1 MKHILAAL
9 LFFAVPSAADSVVVL
24 PFVNLTKNLNLN
36 WIGESV
42 ADSIQEALY
51 GEGLL
56 VLDRDARQEAYRR
69 LSVKPY
75 VQISK
80 ATMVKIG
87 DELDAR
93 WLVFGTFE
101 LEESPAGQRPGVR
114 LAARMIDMRGRKQS
128 TEFFETGSLDDLA
141 VLEIHLGWQALKFLS
156 PATTVTQSEFVARHP
171 RARVDAKENYIRG
184 LLATNMEQKHHLLTQ
199 AARLDPNYSQPCFQ
213 LGMMQYEKEN
223 YRVAADWF
231 ARVKSNDPRYR
242 RAQFMLGLSRYWS
255 ADFQGALHSFSL
267 VMSQVPVTEVICNLG
282 LAQMR
287 TNSPEAIENLK
298 KAVEADDADVDYQFN
313 LGYAL
318 WRKGDFTAAA
328 ERFRA
333 VLDRFPDDQEAKQLL
348 AKANKKQGPRPG
360 DASTEGL
367 ERLKEEYEESVYW
380 QLKAMVEKK

>member
-1 MKHILAAL
+1 MHRILAAL
-9 LFFAVPSAADSVVVL
+9 LFIVVPAAAESVVIL
-24 PFVNLTKNLNLN
+24 PFVNLTKNLTLN

-42 ADSIQEALY
+42 ADSIQEALH

-56 VLDRDARQEAYRR
+56 ALDRDTRQEAYRR
-69 LSVKPY
+69 LNVRPY

-93 WLVFGTFE
+93 SLVFGSFE
-101 LEESPAGQRPGVR
+101 LEEKPAGQRPGVK
-114 LAARMIDMRGRKQS
+114 LVARMIDIRARKQS
-128 TEFFETGSLDDLA
+128 TEFSETGALDDLA
-141 VLEIHLGWQALKFLS
+141 TLEMNLAWQALKFLS
-156 PATTVTQSEFVARHP
+156 PKTTVSQSQFLDRHP

-184 LLATNMEQKHHLLTQ
+184 LLSNNPEQKHHLLTQ

-213 LGMMQYEKEN
+213 LGLLQYEKEN

-231 ARVKSNDPRYR
+231 ARVKATDHRYR
-242 RAQFMLGLSRYWS
+242 RAQFMLGLSHYWS
-255 ADFQGALHSFSL
+255 ANYQGALKSFSL
-267 VMSQVPVTEVICNLG
+267 VVLEVPVNEVVCNLG

-287 TNSPEAIENLK
+287 TNNPDAIENLK
-298 KAVEADDADVDYQFN
+298 RAVQADDADLDYHFN

-318 WRKGDFTAAA
+318 WRKGDFKAAA
-328 ERFRA
+328 DQFRA
-333 VLDRFPDDQEAKQLL
+333 VLDRFSDDQEAQMLL
-348 AKANKKQGPRPG
+348 ARSEKQQGQRPG

-367 ERLKEEYEESVYW
+367 ERLKEEYEETVYW

>member
-9 LFFAVPSAADSVVVL
+9 LLFSIPAAAESVVVL
-24 PFVNLTKNLNLN
+24 PFVNLTQNLNLN

-51 GEGLL
+51 GEGML

-80 ATMVKIG
+80 ATMVRIG

-101 LEESPAGQRPGVR
+101 LEEKPAGQRPGVK
-114 LAARMIDMRGRKQS
+114 LTARMIDMRGRKQS

-156 PATTVTQSEFVARHP
+156 PTTKVTQSEFVARHP

-184 LLATNMEQKHHLLTQ
+184 LLATNLEQKHHLLTQ
-199 AARLDPNYSQPCFQ
+199 AARLDADYSQPCFQ

-231 ARVKSNDPRYR
+231 ARVKSNDPRHR

-255 ADFQGALHSFSL
+255 ADFQGALRAFSF
-267 VMSQVPVTEVICNLG
+267 VMTQVPVNEVICNLG

-287 TNSPEAIENLK
+287 TNSPDAIENLK

-318 WRKGDFTAAA
+318 WRRGDFLAAS

-348 AKANKKQGPRPG
+348 AKSDKKQGQRPG